1 MITGPVPPT
10 ALPSTTLLFARF
22 LARKGLPPRVP
33 ITGGLSAL
41 TPGPEPGTANLLVAE
56 VVTLDLTATAA
67 AYAEHG
73 AGRVFHELL
82 QRAGRAAHPTHVFL
96 TPTEAQQ
103 WITRLENTEW
113 VPDDLADEPVT
124 SQYAPIAT
132 VNTQAPTPEHLPDH
146 LRDHAQRITALTDFA
161 HRCAYDTDHLE
172 TVLHAVVL
180 TRPEDRAAM
189 TALRDY
195 LDLFAEDSTITVP
208 FEDLTCVHATAQAGK
223 ALLKALSTP
232 PKP

>member
-1 MITGPVPPT
+1 MFILRCNGVNTVGH
-10 ALPSTTLLFARF
+10 AQDR
-22 LARKGLPPRVP
+22 G
-33 ITGGLSAL
+33 
-41 TPGPEPGTANLLVAE
+41 
-56 VVTLDLTATAA
+56 
-67 AYAEHG
+67 
-73 AGRVFHELL
+73 
-82 QRAGRAAHPTHVFL
+82 QRQRC
-96 TPTEAQQ
+96 
-103 WITRLENTEW
+103 IRNR
-113 VPDDLADEPVT
+113 
-124 SQYAPIAT
+124 IAT

-161 HRCAYDTDHLE
+161 HRCAYDTDHPE

-208 FEDLTCVHATAQAGK
+208 FEDLTCVHAPARAGPALTK
-223 ALLKALSTP
+223 AFCTP